1 MKSLKKRLISLAAI
15 ACMAALLVCAT
26 ACTTQEEYTPEEGSA
41 TIASPTIGEDGVL
54 RVGVDTSNAPLAGE
68 SSSSGEVVGIDV
80 DIAAALADQ
89 FGLKLEIVDVGS
101 DAAAALEEGTVD
113 IVMGIESSNTS
124 ETYWLSDPYLDT
136 AVALFNLADG
146 STDLPAND
154 SSLTIAAQV
163 SSKSAW
169 AVANE
174 YDQGV
179 ISTTSNLED
188 ALTALESGE
197 VQYVAA
203 DAVIGS
209 YAAYSSDLDV
219 QIVALMEDTS
229 GYSIAVLD
237 SNDDLKQ
244 QVSNAL
250 ATLSD
255 SGVIS
260 VIESK
265 WLGDAVDLSEV
276 PQADGSTTSGESSED
291 EDADADAEGEELE
304 TGSNAVSEDE
314 VE

>member
-1 MKSLKKRLISLAAI
+1 MKSFKKRMISLAAI

-89 FGLKLEIVDVGS
+89 FGLKVEIVDVGS
-101 DAAAALEEGTVD
+101 DAATALEEGTVD

-124 ETYWLSDPYLDT
+124 ETYWLSDSYLDT

-146 STDLPAND
+146 STDLPTND

-174 YDQGV
+174 YDEGV

-203 DAVIGS
+203 DAVIGT

-219 QIVALMEDTS
+219 QMVALLEDTS

-237 SNDDLKQ
+237 SNDELKQ

-255 SGVIS
+255 SGVID

-265 WLGDAVDLSEV
+265 WLGEAPDLSAV
-276 PQADGSTTSGESSED
+276 PQSDGSTTSEDSSESEESEESSD
-291 EDADADAEGEELE
+291 ELE

>member
-1 MKSLKKRLISLAAI
+1 MKSFKKRMISLAAI

-26 ACTTQEEYTPEEGSA
+26 ACTTPEEYTPEEGSA

-89 FGLKLEIVDVGS
+89 FGLKVEIVDVGS
-101 DAAAALEEGTVD
+101 DAATALEEGTVD

-124 ETYWLSDPYLDT
+124 ETYWLSDSYLDT

-146 STDLPAND
+146 STDLPTND

-174 YDQGV
+174 YDEGV

-203 DAVIGS
+203 DAVIGT

-219 QIVALMEDTS
+219 QMVALLEDTS

-237 SNDDLKQ
+237 SNDELKQ

-255 SGVIS
+255 SGVID

-265 WLGDAVDLSEV
+265 WLGEAPDLSAV
-276 PQADGSTTSGESSED
+276 PQSDGSTTSEDSSESEESEESSD
-291 EDADADAEGEELE
+291 ELE